1 MLNAIFAVDSEFGIG
16 KNNSMP
22 WHFPE
27 DFKFFK
33 ETTINSTIVMGN
45 NTWLSLPKRPLPD
58 RYNVVI
64 TSLYEHS
71 VHKDADLVI
80 TSDKLYF
87 STGVVRRR
95 YSILLA
101 NEIKQLGVKISRAE
115 SVSTTSFEVETPAT
129 VILRDS
135 IIFDTIP
142 VKHFNYDDGFFEI
155 QGTAIGNQQ
164 QLNLAYRDTLV
175 QVVYRGEREIPWL
188 WIFSPRKLMQRV
200 SLKNPNAQIE
210 YTQHIEIED

>member
-1 MLNAIFAVDSEFGIG
+1 MIKLKAIFFLGAGLVLSVVLCLFLFDA
-16 KNNSMP
+16 
-22 WHFPE
+22 W
-27 DFKFFK
+27 K
-33 ETTINSTIVMGN
+33 ETHRSYKRV
-45 NTWLSLPKRPLPD
+45 LSA
-58 RYNVVI
+58 NE
-64 TSLYEHS
+64 SLHEE
-71 VHKDADLVI
+71 LVQFKTENGRLVAQNRVLQLKSNELTTLI
-80 TSDKLYF
+80 PQM
-87 STGVVRRR
+87 
-95 YSILLA
+95 A

-115 SVSTTSFEVETPAT
+115 SVSTSSFEVETPAT

-142 VKHFNYDDGFFEI
+142 VKHFNYDDGFFDI
-155 QGTAIGNQQ
+155 RGSAIGNQQ

>member
-101 NEIKQLGVKISRAE
+101 NEIKQLAEHTNKETFIIGGAQLLTSLLPVIERMYITVVPGVYDCD
-115 SVSTTSFEVETPAT
+115 VFFNPFEHSDKFVLAKNTPLVNKHGARSLT
-129 VILRDS
+129 V
-135 IIFDTIP
+135 
-142 VKHFNYDDGFFEI
+142 
-155 QGTAIGNQQ
+155 
-164 QLNLAYRDTLV
+164 
-175 QVVYRGEREIPWL
+175 GEYVWR
-188 WIFSPRKLMQRV
+188 
-200 SLKNPNAQIE
+200 
-210 YTQHIEIED
+210 T